1 MNNSDWYVYIVKC
14 KDDSLYTGIS
24 NNVDSRIEKHN
35 LGKGS
40 KSIVK
45 SKRPV
50 ELVYVERFENR
61 SEASKKE
68 SEIKKL
74 SRKDKKQLVNMGP

>member
-1 MNNSDWYVYIVKC
+1 MNNLSWYVYIVKC
-14 KDDSLYTGIS
+14 KDASLYTGIS
-24 NNVDSRIEKHN
+24 NDVDSRIEKHN

-61 SEASKKE
+61 SEASKRE

-74 SRKDKKQLVNMGP
+74 SRKDKKQLVSLGP

>member
-1 MNNSDWYVYIVKC
+1 MKKFSWYVYIVRC
-14 KDDSLYTGIS
+14 KDNSLYTGIS
-24 NNVDSRIEKHN
+24 NDVENRIEKHN
-35 LGKGS
+35 SGKGS

-50 ELVYVERFENR
+50 ELVYLEKFPNR
-61 SEASKKE
+61 STASIRE

>member
-1 MNNSDWYVYIVKC
+1 MKNSDWYVYIVKC

-24 NNVDSRIEKHN
+24 NSVEERVKKHN

-45 SKRPV
+45 SIRPV

-61 SEASKKE
+61 SEASKRE

-74 SRKDKKQLVNMGP
+74 SRKDKKQLVNLGP

>member
-24 NNVDSRIEKHN
+24 KNVEVRISKHN
-35 LGKGS
+35 LGKGA

-50 ELVYVERFENR
+50 ELVYVEKYKDR
-61 SEASKKE
+61 SEASKRE

-74 SRKDKKQLVNMGP
+74 SRDSKQKLVRMGP

>member
-1 MNNSDWYVYIVKC
+1 MNNSDWHVYIVKC
-14 KDDSLYTGIS
+14 KDESLYTGIS
-24 NNVDSRIEKHN
+24 NNVDNRIKKHN

-50 ELVYVERFENR
+50 ELVYLETFKNR
-61 SEASKKE
+61 SEASIRE

-74 SRKDKKQLVNMGP
+74 SRKDKKKLVVLGP